1 MLYLPVGVY
10 PVRENTNTGHLSNP
24 LDGKRI
30 FSILFRTFMITR
42 IKVPFSIGNRVW
54 RIGSTAWY
62 LLAGLMLQSLN
73 AQDSRS
79 PGVSSSKPNI
89 VWIIVDDMSANLSC
103 YGETLI
109 ETPHLDQLASSG
121 IKFSQAFVTAP
132 VCSTNRSAFITG
144 MYQTT
149 IGSHH
154 HRSGRGEIKIRLPEG
169 IRPIPEY
176 FQEAG
181 YYTAITGWPNKDRSN
196 TGKTD
201 YNFEWDRSIYDGP
214 DWSKRKP
221 GQPFFAQIQLRG
233 GKHRGGDI
241 EASRSFVQKMKEEF
255 GSVTDPKDVTLPPY
269 YPNDQVLLEDW
280 AAYLDTVRLTDKF
293 VGDVIARLKGE
304 GDFENTVV
312 LFMTDH
318 GISHARGK
326 QFLYEEGIHVPLIVS
341 GPGLAAGAVRTDL
354 VEHIDIAALSLGLAN
369 IEIPGYMQ
377 AKDILSEDYIERT
390 AIFSA
395 RDRCDETVEHM
406 RCVRTDRYKYIRN
419 FLPNRPHMQSN
430 RYKDGKSIIKVLR
443 EANEAGM
450 LNEVQARIFES
461 TRPKEELYDL
471 QNDPFEIHNLADDP
485 KHRKRLKDLRSRLD
499 SWIKATG
506 DRGPEPVGMYD
517 SDMAV
522 YLQSRGNDPKQL
534 QVLTGNIKQMK
545 DWAAAGK

>member
-1 MLYLPVGVY
+1 M
-10 PVRENTNTGHLSNP
+10 
-24 LDGKRI
+24 
-30 FSILFRTFMITR
+30 MIR
-42 IKVPFSIGNRVW
+42 MKDPSSIGNRVW
-54 RIGSTAWY
+54 RLGGTAWC
-62 LLAGLMLQSLN
+62 LFAGLMLQSLN

-79 PGVSSSKPNI
+79 PLVSPSKPNI

-103 YGETLI
+103 YGETVI

-121 IKFSQAFVTAP
+121 IKFTQAFVTAP

-144 MYQTT
+144 MYQTA

-154 HRSGRGEIKIRLPEG
+154 HRSGRGEMKIHLPDG
-169 IRPIPEY
+169 VRPIPEY

-181 YYTAITGWPNKDRSN
+181 YYTAITGWPNKDRTNS
-196 TGKTD
+196 GKTD
-201 YNFEWDRSIYDGP
+201 YNFEWDRSMYDGP
-214 DWSKRKP
+214 DWSERKQ
-221 GQPFFAQIQLRG
+221 GQPFFAQVQLPG

-241 EASRSFVQKMKEEF
+241 EASRKFVQRMKEEF
-255 GSVTDPKDVTLPPY
+255 GTVTDPGVVTLPPY
-269 YPNDQVLLEDW
+269 YPDDSILLEDW

-293 VGDVIARLKGE
+293 VGDVIARLKEE

-326 QFLYEEGIHVPLIVS
+326 QFLYEEGIHVPLIIA
-341 GPGLAAGAVRTDL
+341 GPGLLKGEVRTDL
-354 VEHIDIAALSLGLAN
+354 VEHIDIAALSLGLAG

-377 AKDILSEDYIERT
+377 AKDILSEDYKERT

-419 FLPNRPHMQSN
+419 FLPNRPHMQPN
-430 RYKDGKSIIKVLR
+430 RYKDGKSIIVALR
-443 EANEAGM
+443 EANEAGT
-450 LNEVQARIFES
+450 LNGVQASIFNP

-471 QNDPFEIHNLADDP
+471 QNDPFEIRNLADDP
-485 KHRKRLKDLRSRLD
+485 NYRKQLKDLRRRLD
-499 SWIKATG
+499 SWIEATG
-506 DRGPEPVGMYD
+506 DRGPESEGMYD

-522 YLQSRGNDPKQL
+522 YLKSRGSDPEQL
-534 QVLTGNIKQMK
+534 QVLRRNIKQMK
-545 DWAAAGK
+545 AWAAEGK